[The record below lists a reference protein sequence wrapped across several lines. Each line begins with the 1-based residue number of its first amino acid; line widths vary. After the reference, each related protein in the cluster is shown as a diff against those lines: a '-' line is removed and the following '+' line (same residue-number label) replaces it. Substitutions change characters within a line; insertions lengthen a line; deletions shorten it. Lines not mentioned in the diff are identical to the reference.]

1 MFWKFAFKNLF
12 RNLRRSVSTGLA
24 ICIGFVGLN
33 LLGAY
38 IYRTKKAIDMV
49 SIYSAQRGHFLIF
62 KKDGFNQYD
71 INPKKYVFSKAE
83 QQQVN
88 SILDHLSPNIEFVG
102 RQLQTTGLL
111 SYQEKSHPVIIYG
124 VDPIALAK
132 SFSHPDMLDWASDW
146 VLPSQKNNPKLFQE
160 NPELI
165 SLTPMIENLL
175 KIKRPLFAS
184 DSLQVAARSLD
195 GDLNAVNTDLGGLHT
210 TGLQFME
217 DTIVLISLAK
227 MQELLATESILS
239 FSVFLKNTISPS
251 YFEILLKKILPSL
264 PFETEIYKFDNQEIN
279 PFHKG
284 TMGFLYVMTSFFVL
298 LIGTAVSLT
307 LINSLTM
314 GIIERTRELGTL
326 RALGFEKKNI
336 LNLFLKETFL
346 LCFIS
351 MSIGVLISYLISK
364 IVNSSQIMFF
374 PPAASQPMQF
384 ILRWNLWIAL
394 TVFVFLMTVALISS
408 LIVTQKKLNKKIV
421 SLIHDSGDQ

>member
-62 KKDGFNQYD
+62 KKNGFERYD
-71 INPKKYVFSKAE
+71 IDPRKYVLNIEDQS
-83 QQQVN
+83 QVN
-88 SILDHLSPNIEFVG
+88 LILKELGDDIEFVG
-102 RQLQTTGLL
+102 QQLQTTGLL

-124 VDPIALAK
+124 VDPIAFTK

-146 VLPSQKNNPKLFQE
+146 ILPTQKDNPKLFE
-160 NPELI
+160 ANPEII

-175 KIKRPLFAS
+175 KIKRPLSA
-184 DSLQVAARSLD
+184 DASLQVAARTFD
-195 GDLNAVNTDLGGLHT
+195 ADLNAVNADLGGLHT

-217 DTIVLISLAK
+217 DTIVLMSLK
-227 MQELLATESILS
+227 KIQELLATESILS
-239 FSVFLKNTISPS
+239 FSVFLKNTASVS
-251 YFEILLKKILPSL
+251 NFESDLKKKLASL
-264 PFETEIYKFDNQEIN
+264 PFETDIHKFDDEVVN

-284 TMGFLYVMTSFFVL
+284 TMGFLYVMSSFFIF

-326 RALGFEKKNI
+326 RALGFQKNNI
-336 LNLFLKETFL
+336 LDLFLKETFL

-351 MSIGVLISYLISK
+351 MSFGVLISFLISK
-364 IVNSSQIMFF
+364 IVN
-374 PPAASQPMQF
+374 
-384 ILRWNLWIAL
+384 N
-394 TVFVFLMTVALISS
+394 
-408 LIVTQKKLNKKIV
+408 
-421 SLIHDSGDQ
+421 